1 MKKLIAIFFVLFSLS
16 LSAQIT
22 TNPDT
27 VCMGSTS
34 EMYQVPSLGA
44 GYTYTW
50 TVAAP
55 GTINSG
61 QGTNQIFVNWSA
73 APAGLINNAISV
85 TATGPAPTFCSSAP
99 VTLNVFILNIVP
111 TITAIGP
118 FCAADPCVNLVGT
131 PAGGTFSGT
140 GVVGN
145 QFCPA
150 TSGVGTFTLTYTYTL
165 EGCTFTATTT
175 VTVNAAP
182 VLSPIQHN

>member
-1 MKKLIAIFFVLFSLS
+1 MKKLLAIIFVLFTLS
-16 LSAQIT
+16 LSAQVT

-34 EMYQVPSLGA
+34 EMYQVPALGA

-61 QGTNQIFVNWSA
+61 QGTNQIFVDWSA
-73 APAGLINNAISV
+73 AAGGLITNAITV
-85 TATGPAPTFCSSAP
+85 TATGPAPTFCTSAP
-99 VTLNVFILNIVP
+99 VTLNVFILDIIP

-118 FCAADPCVNLVGT
+118 FCEGAACVNLVGT
-131 PAGGTFSGT
+131 PAGGTFTGT

-145 QFCPA
+145 QFCPNI
-150 TSGVGTFTLTYTYTL
+150 SGPGTFTITYTVTQS
-165 EGCTFTATTT
+165 GCTYTTTTT
-175 VTVNAAP
+175 VTVEPMP
-182 VLSPIQHN
+182 VLSPIEHN

>member
-1 MKKLIAIFFVLFSLS
+1 MLLS
-16 LSAQIT
+16 FGLSAQVT

-27 VCMGSTS
+27 VCMGATS

-73 APAGLINNAISV
+73 APAGLINNAITV
-85 TATGPAPTFCSSAP
+85 TATGPAPTFCTSAP
-99 VTLNVFILNIVP
+99 ITINVFVLNIAP
-111 TITAIGP
+111 NITAVGP
-118 FCAADPCVNLVGT
+118 FCEDDACVTLVAT
-131 PAGGTFSGT
+131 PAGGTFTGT
-140 GVVGN
+140 GVTGN

-150 TSGVGTFTLTYTYTL
+150 TSGDGTFTITYTYTL
-165 EGCTFTATTT
+165 EGCTYTGTTT
-175 VTVNAAP
+175 ITVNPVP
-182 VLSPIQHN
+182 VLTPIQHN